1 VTCWVRYTVLQ
12 KTMECGPYTDVWEA
26 NRHLHDVAGYDGVTN
41 AYVEIHDDPPG
52 PYQIR
57 QLPNTPIEYGAR

>member
-1 VTCWVRYTVLQ
+1 
-12 KTMECGPYTDVWEA
+12 MECGPYTDVWEA